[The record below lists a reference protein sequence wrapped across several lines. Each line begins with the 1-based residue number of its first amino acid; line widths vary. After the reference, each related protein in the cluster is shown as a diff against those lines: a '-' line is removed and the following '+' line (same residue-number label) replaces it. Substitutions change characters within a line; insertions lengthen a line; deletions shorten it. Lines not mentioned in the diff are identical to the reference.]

1 MRKIALYGK
10 GGIGKSTTCANL
22 SAALAKQGY
31 KVLQIG
37 CDPKHD
43 SCRTL
48 VGSLIPTVLSEWANY
63 ANSIDINKILVEGYC
78 GVHCVEAGGPEPGK
92 GCAGLGIEK
101 TIDILDELEVWNNL
115 YDFVLFDVLGDVVC
129 GGFAKPIKYADEVFI
144 ITSGEFMSLYAANN
158 IAKSI
163 IKFDNVCLDGIILNE
178 RSVPFEHEIIEL
190 FCNTINVDFTFSIP
204 RDNIIG
210 YFERKGMTVVQGNPE
225 CQQSKKYFEL
235 ADKIIHDSTQ
245 HRNPIPVELNE
256 LQNLFDSFDI
266 GEKTERKICKCQT
279 GI

>member
-22 SAALAKQGY
+22 SVSFAKQGY

-43 SCRTL
+43 SCRTI
-48 VGSLIPTVLSEWANY
+48 VGKLIPTVLSEWMEHRNQ
-63 ANSIDINKILVEGYC
+63 IDKKRIVVEGYC
-78 GVHCVEAGGPEPGK
+78 GVHCVEAGGPEPGR

-101 TIDILDELEVWNNL
+101 TIDILDELEIWNNK
-115 YDFVLFDVLGDVVC
+115 YDIVIFDVLGDVVC

-163 IKFDNVCLDGIILNE
+163 IKFDNICLNGIILNE
-178 RSVPFEHEIIEL
+178 RMLPHEQEIVKL
-190 FCNTINVDFTFSIP
+190 FCNAINVDLIYSIP
-204 RDNIIG
+204 RDNLIG
-210 YFERKGMTVVQGNPE
+210 EFERKGMTILQGNPE
-225 CQQSKKYFEL
+225 CQQSKKYLEL
-235 ADKIIHDSTQ
+235 AEKLKKMRAHKTFPTPLD
-245 HRNPIPVELNE
+245 LNQ
-256 LQNLFDSFDI
+256 LQDLFDAFNNL
-266 GEKTERKICKCQT
+266 
-279 GI
+279 

>member
-22 SAALAKQGY
+22 SAALAKKGY

-48 VGSLIPTVLSEWANY
+48 VGRLIPTVLSEWIKNP
-63 ANSIDINKILVEGYC
+63 NSVKVDKILVEGYG

-101 TIDILDELEVWNNL
+101 TMVILDDLEILDNN
-115 YDFVLFDVLGDVVC
+115 YDFILFDVLGDVVC
-129 GGFAKPIKYADEVFI
+129 GGFAKPIKYADEVYI

-163 IKFDNVCLDGIILNE
+163 INFDHVCLDGIILNE
-178 RSVPFEHEIIEL
+178 RSLPDEHKIIEL
-190 FCNTINVDFTFSIP
+190 FCKAVNMDFTFAIP
-204 RDNIIG
+204 RDNAIG
-210 YFERKGMTVVQGNPE
+210 HFERKGMTIVQGDPKGP
-225 CQQSKKYFEL
+225 QSHKYFEL
-235 ADKIIHDSTQ
+235 ADYVINKKIYDMPPT
-245 HRNPIPVELNE
+245 PMELDQ
-256 LQNLFDSFDI
+256 LQSLFDSFDI
-266 GEKTERKICKCQT
+266 
-279 GI
+279 